1 MRAPV
6 RIDRLGLALAVA
18 VAAAYAFLGA
28 AWPLAL
34 GVGALVYTLKL
45 TLDLPWRSYHRRLP
59 PPAPGSL
66 EEGWLARA
74 ANAVRSIKEL
84 RRSARSPS
92 IAQRCDGIAMQAEAS
107 ILTLRRLAYQSGLVS
122 ALVPPSETRH
132 LHAARPEAAVRLES
146 TRRELHA
153 RIEDSVLGLEGL
165 VARLAQIVALSEAG
179 ADAASMDELTFE
191 LDTLRVALEETEAL
205 GRRSVHSL
213 AAPDERGGN

>member
-1 MRAPV
+1 MRTRSRV
-6 RIDRLGLALAVA
+6 DRAGLILAIAVA
-18 VAAAYAFLGA
+18 VAYTFLGA

-34 GVGALVYTLKL
+34 GAGALVYLLKL
-45 TLDLPWRSYHRRLP
+45 TLDLPWESYRRRLP
-59 PPAPGSL
+59 PPAAGSL

-74 ANAVRSIKEL
+74 SNALRSIKEL

-92 IAQRCDGIAMQAEAS
+92 IARRCDAIAVQAEAS
-107 ILTLRRLAYQSGLVS
+107 IRTLRRLAYQSGLVT

-132 LHAARPEAAVRLES
+132 LHGARPEAAVRLES

-191 LDTLRVALEETEAL
+191 LDTLRAALEETEAL
-205 GRRSVHSL
+205 GRRSMHAL
-213 AAPDERGGN
+213 AAPDERGGQ